1 MRVLAFAITSLLCVT
16 GTGAAQDAALEAP
29 AIRIAVFSPQRA
41 FVESGD
47 GKSAMARLS
56 ALQEEKARAAEE
68 RRGRLHEQ
76 QEALSGA
83 AAVLS
88 DSARNA
94 RLKELER
101 FELDVQRF
109 IEDAQAEIMGV
120 QRDLETAFLGRLAPA
135 VGAVATAR
143 GLHLV
148 LNLDADT
155 VAWAVESL
163 DITAEVVRHLNEHAP
178 E

>member
-1 MRVLAFAITSLLCVT
+1 MRIVTLAMTSLLCVT
-16 GTGAAQDAALEAP
+16 GSAAAQGTASEAA

-47 GKSAMARLS
+47 GKDAITRLG
-56 ALQEEKARAAEE
+56 ALQEEKARAVEE
-68 RRGRLHEQ
+68 RRRRI
-76 QEALSGA
+76 QERQEELKGA

-88 DSARNA
+88 DAARSE
-94 RLKELER
+94 RVTELER

-109 IEDAQAEIMGV
+109 IEDAQAELMGV

-148 LNLDADT
+148 VNLDTDT
-155 VAWAVESL
+155 VAWAAESL